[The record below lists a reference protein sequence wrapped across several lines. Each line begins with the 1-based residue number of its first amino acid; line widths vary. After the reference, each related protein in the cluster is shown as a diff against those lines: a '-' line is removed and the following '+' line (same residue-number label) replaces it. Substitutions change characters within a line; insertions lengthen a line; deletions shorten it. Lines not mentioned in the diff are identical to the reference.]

1 MISKKILCIAY
12 GIFSLG
18 AQANPLES
26 FTPTSNSSS
35 VDTID
40 IINKSFSMSCFNWR
54 ISGGCVWMKVTAF
67 PPSVQIRPSVK
78 VTHSIPDVVISVY
91 SEKGKNTWDF
101 MSFTDDWSDVVNS
114 ALGYDFSGGNS
125 AKKTGGS
132 QSQSRVAYKFGTA
145 IGNPLASIYGQG
157 FFDYAVCKA
166 GTTSFLPYFNSN
178 LDNMLWRTGGF
189 ETFTH
194 LLNIITPGKSKIG
207 ERTQGEEYL
216 FRSMWGNIY
225 PRTGYVSH
233 VDDYKVAA
241 VVAARIASL
250 SSAEDFNH
258 VGISINADSEKGYWP
273 AGEVKEWDSA
283 SGKYQMLH
291 PKQEDSCHLFGNKI
305 TTAANPVGD
314 NYEDRRDTN
323 GNYAWNLWREYS
335 CCRKEGQYLISHF
348 GG

>member
-1 MISKKILCIAY
+1 MMFNKLLITAIGCL
-12 GIFSLG
+12 SLSVS
-18 AQANPLES
+18 ANPLDS
-26 FTPTSNSSS
+26 VNPTSNSSS
-35 VDTID
+35 VDTVD
-40 IINKSFSMSCFNWR
+40 IIDSSFSMSCFNWR

-67 PPSVQIRPSVK
+67 PPSVQIKPSVK
-78 VTHSIPDVVISVY
+78 VSHSIPDVVISVY
-91 SEKGKNTWDF
+91 GEKGKNTWDF
-101 MSFTDDWSDVVNS
+101 MSFTDDWADSVNG
-114 ALGYDFSGGNS
+114 ALGFAFSGGNS
-125 AKKTGGS
+125 AKKDGGS

-166 GTTSFLPYFNSN
+166 GTTSFMPYFNSN

-216 FRSMWGNIY
+216 FRSLWGNIY

-241 VVAARIASL
+241 VVASRIASL

-258 VGISINADSEKGYWP
+258 VGISINADSELGYWP
-273 AGEVKEWDSA
+273 AGEVEEWDSA

-291 PKQEDSCHLFGNKI
+291 PKQENSCHLFGHKI
-305 TTAANPVGD
+305 TTAANPVSD
-314 NYEDRRDTN
+314 NYEDRRDVN
-323 GNYAWNLWREYS
+323 GNYAWNLWREYT

-348 GG
+348 